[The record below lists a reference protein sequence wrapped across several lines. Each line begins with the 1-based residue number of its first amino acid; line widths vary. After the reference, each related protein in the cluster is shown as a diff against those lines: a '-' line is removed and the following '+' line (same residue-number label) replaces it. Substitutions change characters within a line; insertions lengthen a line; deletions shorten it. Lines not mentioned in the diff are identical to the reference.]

1 MIPTI
6 GSSTIQPGLIF
17 QQTSELQTE
26 VLRSFRLS
34 RRRLF
39 QVFSERPFQVSK
51 PLYGS
56 RL

>member
-1 MIPTI
+1 MIPTV